1 MKFKSELEIAE
12 FLTPYAEQ
20 IGVKLWDVELKKG
33 KTPEL
38 NLFIDK
44 DGGVDLDTCE
54 KFHRLID
61 EPLDS
66 FDPTYALP
74 YTLNV
79 SSKGVDW
86 PFKKDEHFL
95 SHIGQM
101 VEVKLAS
108 SISGKKF
115 YEGVLLSYD
124 GKSVSIKVDGKFT
137 FTTPLK
143 NVVKMNEYIEF
154 N

>member
-1 MKFKSELEIAE
+1 MKVKTELEIAE
-12 FLTPYAEQ
+12 FLSPFASQ
-20 IGVKLWDVELKKG
+20 IGVDIWEVELKKG
-33 KTPEL
+33 KMPEL
-38 NLFIDK
+38 NIFIDK

-61 EPLDS
+61 EPLDA
-66 FDPTYALP
+66 FDPTCGLA

-115 YEGVLLSYD
+115 YEGVLMTYD
-124 GKSVSIKVDGKFT
+124 GKSISVKVDGKFT

-143 NVVKMNEYIEF
+143 NIVKINEYIEF

>member
-1 MKFKSELEIAE
+1 MKVKTELEIAE
-12 FLTPYAEQ
+12 FLSPFASQ
-20 IGVKLWDVELKKG
+20 IGVDIWEVELKKG
-33 KTPEL
+33 KMPEL
-38 NLFIDK
+38 NIFIDK

-66 FDPTYALP
+66 FDPTCGLA

-95 SHIGQM
+95 SHIGEK
-101 VEVKLAS
+101 VEVKLVNS
-108 SISGKKF
+108 VSGKKF
-115 YEGVLLSYD
+115 YDGILMAYD
-124 GKSVSIKVDGKFT
+124 GKSVTVKVDNKFT

-143 NVVKMNEYIEF
+143 NVVKMNEYIDFE
-154 N
+154 